1 MDKQFSLE
9 GEKFQMSLTS
19 DKPFDTNGEI
29 PTEEGTFET
38 QLFGILHLTGSSKY
52 DKENDIHTA
61 KMQISADDASFTLEM
76 ELVGWEKIPL
86 KDLLKNKGMQ
96 VPGFSLTYRIEGDAC
111 LIPFATEFVN
121 QRFWQA
127 RLSGSYAEVLP
138 FLSSAKQ
145 QVKNPKEIDLI
156 TPLLEEQKKFLE
168 SLPPSID
175 KEVIPI
181 LEACSGYAW
190 TNDSCAGGFNLL
202 LDGEKESALWRRR
215 ISHTPQE
222 LMATK
227 QKLGFASGY
236 LIPGEIVISGQ
247 TDTKGIAA
255 FDRAYRKLKKE
266 YHAFNEH
273 PIDCSI
279 PTFGFGIRIQKSR
292 AKITEAELTTDYVE
306 KLYAPYPIAREK
318 MARLLEKYAP
328 NK

>member
-1 MDKQFSLE
+1 
-9 GEKFQMSLTS
+9 
-19 DKPFDTNGEI
+19 
-29 PTEEGTFET
+29 
-38 QLFGILHLTGSSKY
+38 
-52 DKENDIHTA
+52 
-61 KMQISADDASFTLEM
+61 
-76 ELVGWEKIPL
+76 
-86 KDLLKNKGMQ
+86 
-96 VPGFSLTYRIEGDAC
+96 
-111 LIPFATEFVN
+111 
-121 QRFWQA
+121 
-127 RLSGSYAEVLP
+127 
-138 FLSSAKQ
+138 
-145 QVKNPKEIDLI
+145 
-156 TPLLEEQKKFLE
+156 
-168 SLPPSID
+168 
-175 KEVIPI
+175 
-181 LEACSGYAW
+181 
-190 TNDSCAGGFNLL
+190 
-202 LDGEKESALWRRR
+202 
-215 ISHTPQE
+215 
-222 LMATK
+222 MATK